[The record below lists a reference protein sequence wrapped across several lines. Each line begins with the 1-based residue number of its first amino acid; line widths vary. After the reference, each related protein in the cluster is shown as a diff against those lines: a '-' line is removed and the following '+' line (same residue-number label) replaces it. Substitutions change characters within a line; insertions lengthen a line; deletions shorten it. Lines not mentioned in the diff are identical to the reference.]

1 MTIGVADDRLFARAE
16 LFQRAAGDMFS
27 NGDGRRI
34 QGVSV
39 GMQCTC
45 ITFLHRKKVM
55 QGYGSACVCLFWQ
68 HGNKLMADE
77 VSWCAHA
84 FQSDRAGV
92 SILTWRDR

>member
-1 MTIGVADDRLFARAE
+1 
-16 LFQRAAGDMFS
+16 
-27 NGDGRRI
+27 
-34 QGVSV
+34 
-39 GMQCTC
+39 MQCTC

-77 VSWCAHA
+77 VSWCARA

-92 SILTWRDR
+92 SILTVRSTDPALRGNCCGRCCSSSGGHKTAWS